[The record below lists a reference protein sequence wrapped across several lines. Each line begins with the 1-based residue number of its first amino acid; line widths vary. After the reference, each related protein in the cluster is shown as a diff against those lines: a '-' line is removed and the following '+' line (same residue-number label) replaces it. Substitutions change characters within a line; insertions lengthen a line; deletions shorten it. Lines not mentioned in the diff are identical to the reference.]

1 MRGYEVMII
10 IDGEIDERTVTP
22 MLERYFKVI
31 TDAKGTIDNV
41 DMWGKRRMAYDINKR
56 SEGIYV
62 VVNLT
67 AEPETVKE
75 MDRQLNLS
83 EQILRTKV
91 LRPDAHR
98 SATKPGKA
106 PAPLK

>member
-10 IDGEIDERTVTP
+10 LDSDVDERTVAPT
-22 MLERYFKVI
+22 LDKYFKVVK
-31 TDAKGTIDNV
+31 DENGTIDNV
-41 DMWGKRRMAYDINKR
+41 DYWGKRRLAYDIKKR

-67 AEPETVKE
+67 AAPATVKE
-75 MDRQLNLS
+75 LDRQLNLS
-83 EQILRTKV
+83 ESVLRTKV

-98 SATKPGKA
+98 SASKPGKA
-106 PAPLK
+106 PAPQK

>member
-10 IDGEIDERTVTP
+10 IDGEIDERTVNP
-22 MLERYFKVI
+22 MLERYFKVV

-41 DMWGKRRMAYDINKR
+41 DVWGKRRMAYDINKR

-67 AEPETVKE
+67 AEPSVVKE

>member
-10 IDGEIDERTVTP
+10 LDPEVDERTVTP
-22 MLERYFKVI
+22 TLERFFKVV
-31 TDAKGTIDNV
+31 TDGKGSIDNV
-41 DMWGKRRMAYDINKR
+41 DIWGKRRMAFDIKKR
-56 SEGIYV
+56 EEGIYV
-62 VVNLT
+62 VANLT

-75 MDRQLNLS
+75 MDRQMNLA
-83 EQILRTKV
+83 ENVLRTKV
-91 LRPDAHR
+91 MRPEVHR